1 MVGVR
6 DSSYEELLIKLGSS
20 NKSTLKRKREE
31 PGDNNIGNEE
41 DDCMTCDVSEKD
53 HVEGSTLSSYKDIQ
67 EDVLHM
73 EGEDDLEDT
82 QTDIESVGAKSYF
95 RRHLEYS
102 LSEAE
107 ISKIKMTKW
116 KFHWAV
122 PALDKPSSKWLG
134 TDQCFLKV
142 DDGNVAHGLKPQLY
156 RHWQEMCNG
165 SASVDF
171 HSSRQ
176 WRFFLLCSGYRDI
189 LHPDKKPFYLKGKED
204 SDIMDAYLMHSLNHT
219 FRTRDLVTKD
229 NAKLAKLSENNGD
242 TAAISAGLLDHGFT
256 RPKVLILLPLR
267 SIALRVVKRLIE
279 LIPPSLRVN
288 IEFKDRFFEEF
299 GIAQNEDQ
307 TAFSAE
313 NGHQHC
319 EVMSRSSSKPADH
332 QALFGGNSDDHFRVG
347 IKFTRKSIK
356 LYSDFYSSDIIVAS
370 PIGLVTKIEEAKKEK
385 EKDFDFLSSIEVL
398 IVDHADVIA
407 MQNWDHMNFVF
418 KQINQIPSKQHGTDI
433 MRIRKWYLDGHA
445 QFYRQTILLSCFL
458 TPEMNALFSKIC
470 LNYEGKV
477 KLVRE
482 YKGILQ
488 KILLQV
494 RQVYERFDATS
505 AIDIEDARFDY
516 FVQKVFPK
524 IKDSLEGGI
533 MIFTSS
539 YFDFVRVRNFLK
551 SQKASF
557 CMLGEYT
564 EESDKSRSRLWF
576 FEGKR
581 KIMLYTER
589 AHFYF
594 RYKIR
599 GVKKLIIYSLPER
612 KEFYPEI
619 VNKLGEVDN
628 GSCLVLFSR
637 FDSYKLERIVGTPAS
652 KKMVSSMKNTFVFS

>member
-1 MVGVR
+1 MIGVA
-6 DSSYEELLIKLGSS
+6 DSAYEELLTKLGTN
-20 NKSTLKRKREE
+20 NKSTSKRKREGH
-31 PGDNNIGNEE
+31 GDNNIKNEE
-41 DDCMTCDVSEKD
+41 DGNVTCEVFKGS
-53 HVEGSTLSSYKDIQ
+53 HVEGSILSSCKDIQ
-67 EDVLHM
+67 QDVLHM
-73 EGEDDLEDT
+73 KGEDDLEDME
-82 QTDIESVGAKSYF
+82 TDIESIDAKSYF

-107 ISKIKMTKW
+107 IDKIKKAEW
-116 KFHWAV
+116 NFHCAV
-122 PALDKPSSKWLG
+122 PELDKPSSKWLG
-134 TDQCFLKV
+134 THPFFLKEG
-142 DDGNVAHGLKPQLY
+142 DGNGAHGLKPQLY

-165 SASVDF
+165 STSVNF

-176 WRFFLLCSGYRDI
+176 WRFFLLCSEYRDI
-189 LHPDKKPFYLKGKED
+189 LYPDKKPFYLKGQED
-204 SDIMDAYLMHSLNHT
+204 SDIIDSYLMHSLNHI
-219 FRTRDLVTKD
+219 FRTRDLITKN
-229 NAKLAKLSENNGD
+229 NAKIAKISDNKGEA
-242 TAAISAGLLDHGFT
+242 AAINAGILDHGFT

-279 LIPPSLRVN
+279 LVPPSLRVN
-288 IEFKDRFFEEF
+288 IEFKDRFFKEF
-299 GIAQNEDQ
+299 GIAQAKDE
-307 TAFSAE
+307 TAFSADGE
-313 NGHQHC
+313 HHH
-319 EVMSRSSSKPADH
+319 RSKPTDH

-356 LYSDFYSSDIIVAS
+356 LYSDFYSSDVIVAS
-370 PIGLVTKIEEAKKEK
+370 PVGLVTKIEEAKKEK
-385 EKDFDFLSSIEVL
+385 ENDFDFLSSIEVL
-398 IVDHADVIA
+398 VADHADVIA
-407 MQNWDHMNFVF
+407 MQNWSHMNFVF

-445 QFYRQTILLSCFL
+445 QFYRQTILLSYFL

-470 LNYEGKV
+470 MNYEGKV

-482 YKGILQ
+482 YKGVLQ

-494 RQVYERFDATS
+494 RQVYERFDASS
-505 AIDIEDARFDY
+505 AIEIDDARFHY
-516 FVQKVFPK
+516 FVEKVFPK
-524 IKDSLEGGI
+524 LKDSLQDGI

-557 CMLGEYT
+557 CLLGEYT

-576 FEGKR
+576 FEGKK

-599 GVKKLIIYSLPER
+599 GVKKLIVYSLPER

-619 VNKLGEVDN
+619 VNRLGEVDN
-628 GSCLVLFSR
+628 GSCIVLFSR
-637 FDSYKLERIVGTPAS
+637 FDSYKLERIVGTSAS
-652 KKMVSSMKNTFVFS
+652 RRMVSSMKNTFVFS